1 MPVRKILTAH
11 KGRKCKSPGCGR
23 LLSIYNLEAN
33 CNVHLKQAIQRETGW
48 DAGENADVKKKDG
61 A

>member
-1 MPVRKILTAH
+1 MSVKKILTAH
-11 KGRKCKSPGCGR
+11 KGRKCKYPGCGR
-23 LLSIYNLEAN
+23 LLSIYNLEAH